1 MSEPAEQFALVPLPP
16 PGAERDAMTANA
28 IMVGDMSAVTEPIL
42 SSKAREA
49 TEALLNAAADAVE
62 HEQRLAR
69 QRKRQEAEA
78 RADAIQRL
86 CSGIAKMAQRL
97 DAHEQTRRAAAR
109 EARHQAR
116 ADIEASL
123 PDPDEPGTRAEI
135 PNVNPGFAPKH
146 EPGETSFEYTEDT
159 ATGVLPPGAE
169 LPSETGELAVWD
181 PEELAEPQKPIP
193 QTPTA
198 IGGP

>member
-1 MSEPAEQFALVPLPP
+1 MSKPADQFALVPLPP
-16 PGAERDAMTANA
+16 RGQERDAMTANA
-28 IMVGDMSAVTEPIL
+28 IMVGDMSACTEPLL
-42 SSKAREA
+42 SSLAREA
-49 TEALLNAAADAVE
+49 TEQLLNDTAASIDLEKSLVAKRQRA
-62 HEQRLAR
+62 EQR
-69 QRKRQEAEA
+69 A
-78 RADAIQRL
+78 RADAIQMLCNGISRMAKRL
-86 CSGIAKMAQRL
+86 EALER
-97 DAHEQTRRAAAR
+97 TRRADAR
-109 EARHQAR
+109 EARRKAR

-146 EPGETSFEYTEDT
+146 EPGETSFEYTED
-159 ATGVLPPGAE
+159 AAMPPGAE
-169 LPSETGELAVWD
+169 LPTETGELAVWD